1 MKQILA
7 HIGRNTLSL
16 LTTFGQ
22 ISIMLVNT
30 VRWTFRKPFRFRLIL
45 AQMELIGSDSFL
57 VVAMVGFFTG
67 VVFAYQTYGGFH
79 MFGMETM
86 TGLVV
91 ALAMSR
97 ELGPVLSSIMVTARS
112 SSAIAAEL
120 GTMRV
125 TEQIDALHALAV
137 EPIQYLVVPRV
148 IAGMI
153 VMPMLS
159 LLSVLIGILGSYF
172 ASVYA
177 LGVNGNLFIDYILT
191 YIDMYDILSGE
202 IKAVVFGA
210 LLTLIGCTKGYN
222 ADGGALGVGMAT
234 TEAVAL
240 SCIMIIFFDV
250 ILTIIMF

>member
-7 HIGRNTLSL
+7 YIGRNALSL
-16 LTTFGQ
+16 LITFGQ
-22 ISIMLVNT
+22 IFIMLVNT
-30 VRWTFRKPFRFRLIL
+30 VRWTFRKPFRFRLVL

-67 VVFAYQTYGGFH
+67 VVFAYQTYNGFH
-79 MFGMETM
+79 MFGMEAM

-125 TEQIDALHALAV
+125 TEQIDALYAMAV

-159 LLSVLIGILGSYF
+159 LLSVFVGILGSYL

-177 LGVNGNLFIDYILT
+177 LGVNSTLFFDYMLT
-191 YIDMYDILSGE
+191 YFDMSDILSGE
-202 IKAVVFGA
+202 AKAVVFGV

-222 ADGGALGVGMAT
+222 ASGGALGVGTAT

-250 ILTIIMF
+250 ILTVIMF